1 MCPKRM
7 CTYFF
12 TSPKTKYS
20 IASTLFWQ
28 RPGAWALQ
36 GLWGWWWWVR
46 AVLPC
51 NMSYWHSIGIFICL
65 FIYFFSLFYSP
76 VNTQRPPCAGWASA
90 GRSWCRWNYPTG
102 RKNSSTRAGATKAAF
117 AKRLT
122 QKKIMLTL
130 RWNTWYLCYTQD
142 NHSLISY

>member
-1 MCPKRM
+1 MSKEDVYLLFYQPQNKRQHSFHTLLAEAWGM
-7 CTYFF
+7 GLARPLGVVVVSEG
-12 TSPKTKYS
+12 SPPMQRVLL
-20 IASTLFWQ
+20 TLNRNF
-28 RPGAWALQ
+28 
-36 GLWGWWWWVR
+36 
-46 AVLPC
+46 
-51 NMSYWHSIGIFICL
+51 YL
-65 FIYFFSLFYSP
+65 FIYLFFSLFYSP

-142 NHSLISY
+142 NLSLISY